1 MNFADRHIGISGSD
15 QEVMLR
21 EIGMNSI
28 DELIGKTIPAG
39 IRTDSLGT
47 IPEGLSEYQTL
58 QKIAQ
63 ISGQNSVFQSNI
75 GQGYYN
81 TILPPVIQRTILEN
95 PAWYTAYTPYQAEI
109 SQGRLEMLVN
119 FQTMITELT
128 GLEIANGS
136 LLDEATAAAEAM
148 TMFYRSVPRSK
159 KKANTFFVDSGCF
172 QQTIEVLQTRAEP
185 LNITIAIGDP
195 NKDLAEVEKNE
206 MVFGVL
212 LQYPTAHGEVT
223 DYSTVVAQLKESEIQ
238 VAVAADILSLAL
250 LKEPAAWGV
259 DAVVGSTQRFGIP
272 MGYGGPHAAYF
283 SAKES
288 YKRQLP
294 GRIIGESIDRE
305 GNKAYR
311 MSLQTREQH
320 IRREKATSNICTSQV
335 LLAVMATA
343 YGVYHGP
350 TGLKSIATAVHRQ
363 ACRLNILLGEL
374 GITQSNSA
382 FFDTLSIT
390 IDEPIRLKEIA
401 EEAGCNFYYGPDNRV
416 GITLD
421 ETTDDDALESI
432 VAILCNYSGKEVV
445 LQDTTA
451 SPLVGALSRENQYM
465 QQDVFNQYQSE
476 HLMTRYLKQLELKDI
491 SLVHS
496 MIALGSC
503 TMKLNSAAS
512 MIPLSW
518 ARLGSIHPHAPTD
531 QVKGYHQLIDELG
544 EYLCAITG
552 FTGVSFEPNSG
563 AQGEYAGLKLIRD
576 YHKTHGSDRSI
587 VLIPASA
594 HGTNPA
600 SAALAGF
607 KVVVVKCDI
616 HGNIDTDDLAVQV
629 EKHAEHLAGLM
640 ITYPSTHGVFEESV
654 TEVCQLIHDNGGL
667 VYLDGANMNAQVGY
681 TNPGFIGADV
691 CHLNLHK
698 TFAIPHGGGGPGMGP
713 ICVNDTLKPF
723 LNDLNVSAAEFGS
736 ASILVISYAY
746 ITMLGAEGLRRSTAA
761 AILNANYLMKKLS
774 VSYPV
779 LYTGNNDTC
788 AHEFIID
795 CRQFK
800 QSADI
805 GAVDVAK
812 RLMDFGF
819 HAPTVSFPVVGTL
832 MIEPTES
839 EDKAELD
846 RFCCALLTI
855 FEEITRVEKGEWEKG
870 NNPLSNAPH
879 TRMQLTS
886 DGWKFPYSRE
896 TAAYPTEWLKE
907 YKLWPSVARIDDAHG
922 DRNLICTC
930 S

>member
-1 MNFADRHIGISGSD
+1 MNFADRHIGISSTD
-15 QEVMLR
+15 QEAMLR
-21 EIGMNSI
+21 DIGVGSI
-28 DELIGKTIPAG
+28 DALIEKTIPAG
-39 IRTDSLGT
+39 IRTDSLGP
-47 IPEGLSEYQTL
+47 IPEGLSEHQTL

-63 ISGQNSVFQSNI
+63 ISGQNNVFQSNI

-81 TILPPVIQRTILEN
+81 TILPPVIQRNILEN

-148 TMFYRSVPRSK
+148 TMFYRSVPRPK
-159 KKANTFFVDSGCF
+159 KKAHTFFVDAGCF
-172 QQTIEVLQTRAEP
+172 QQTIDVLQTRAEP
-185 LNITIAIGDP
+185 LNITIVIGDP
-195 NKDLAEVEKNE
+195 NRDLADLEKNKE
-206 MVFGVL
+206 VFGVL
-212 LQYPTAHGEVT
+212 LQYPTAHGAVT
-223 DYSTVVAQLKESEIQ
+223 DYSGVVAQLKESEIQ

-250 LKEPAAWGV
+250 LKEPATWGV
-259 DAVVGSTQRFGIP
+259 DAVLGSTQRFGIP

-350 TGLKSIATAVHRQ
+350 VGLKAIANSVHNQ
-363 ACRLNILLGEL
+363 ACRLNTLLGGL
-374 GITQSNSA
+374 GIAQSNSA

-390 IDEPIRLKEIA
+390 VDEPNRLKEIA
-401 EEAGCNFYYGPDNRV
+401 EEAGCNFYYGADNRV

-432 VAILCNYSGKEVV
+432 ASILCNYTGKEVA
-445 LQDTTA
+445 LQDTA
-451 SPLVGALSRENQYM
+451 PSPLVGALARESAYM
-465 QQDVFNQYQSE
+465 HHEVFNRYQSE
-476 HLMTRYLKQLELKDI
+476 HLMTRYLKRLELKDI

-512 MIPLSW
+512 MLPLSW

-531 QVKGYHQLIDELG
+531 QVKGYHQMIDELG

-576 YHKTHGSDRSI
+576 YHKAQGSDRSI

-607 KVVVVKCDI
+607 KVVVVKCDL
-616 HGNIDTDDLAVQV
+616 HGNIDTDDLTLQV
-629 EKHAEHLAGLM
+629 EKHTEHLAGLM

-774 VSYPV
+774 ASYPV
-779 LYTGNNDTC
+779 LYTGSNDTC

-800 QSADI
+800 QSTEI

-846 RFCCALLTI
+846 RFCTALLTI
-855 FEEITRVEKGEWEKG
+855 FDEITAIENGEWEKG

-879 TRMQLTS
+879 TRMQLTADS
-886 DGWKFPYSRE
+886 WGFPYSRE
-896 TAAYPTEWLKE
+896 KAAYPAEWLKE
-907 YKLWPSVARIDDAHG
+907 YKLWPTVARIDDAHG